1 MPPVD
6 RRNPIRAASS
16 ESTCSLLE
24 FAREFP
30 DDESCL
36 VWLWRERFAP
46 DGEHAHCSRCDAER
60 VFKRYETAQKR
71 PCWFCRTCGFRIHPL
86 KGTIFERSSTSLQ
99 LWFYAMY
106 IMASTRCGI
115 SAKQLERELGVTYKT
130 AWRMFN
136 RIRNQLMVQDDSPLS
151 GEVEADETYVGGKP
165 RQSERNALYRQGI
178 VAPRQSE
185 RNALYRQGI
194 VAQRGRNYDK
204 HVIVFGAVE
213 RRGRVVAK
221 VIANSGGPLLRETV
235 STHVIPDSMLFTD
248 DYHAYKTLDR
258 KYRHRRIRHSAKIY
272 VDGDVHTETIEGFF
286 GLTKNGIRGVYHS
299 VSRKWLQG
307 YLNEYAW
314 RYNRRDNPGSMFH
327 ALLGEAISRAV

>member
-46 DGEHAHCSRCDAER
+46 DGEHAHCQRCDAER
-60 VFKRYETAQKR
+60 VFKRYDTAQKR
-71 PCWFCRTCGFRIHPL
+71 PCWFCRTCGYRIHPM
-86 KGTIFERSSTSLQ
+86 KGTIYERSSTSLQ
-99 LWFYAMY
+99 LWFYALY
-106 IMASTRCGI
+106 LMASTRCGI
-115 SAKQLERELGVTYKT
+115 SAKQLERELGVHYKT

-136 RIRNQLMVQDDSPLS
+136 KIRNELMVQDDAPLS
-151 GEVEADETYVGGKP
+151 GEVEADETYIGGKP

-178 VAPRQSE
+178 VAK
-185 RNALYRQGI
+185 
-194 VAQRGRNYDK
+194 RGRDYGK
-204 HVIVFGAVE
+204 HTIVFGAVE
-213 RRGRVVAK
+213 RRGRVVAR
-221 VIANSGGPLLRETV
+221 VIANTGGPLLRETV
-235 STHVIPDSMLFTD
+235 STHVIPESMLFTD
-248 DYHAYKTLDR
+248 DYKGYLTLDR
-258 KYRHRRIRHSAKIY
+258 KYRHRRINHSARIY
-272 VDGDVHTETIEGFF
+272 VSGNVHTQTIEGFF

-299 VSRKWLQG
+299 VSKKWLQG

-314 RYNRRDNPGSMFH
+314 RYNRRDNSGSMFH
-327 ALLGEAISRAV
+327 ELLGEAVERAA